1 MRRRQAPG
9 HDGTAIGHAHG
20 IGHPR
25 IAKDPALG
33 RQRIQVRRAQA
44 RVPHEA
50 HVIGALLIRD
60 DEEHIG
66 LLRHDSR
73 VPSA

>member
-9 HDGTAIGHAHG
+9 HDGTAIRPHTGLATH
-20 IGHPR
+20 IE
-25 IAKDPALG
+25 KDPALG

-60 DEEHIG
+60 DEG
-66 LLRHDSR
+66 TLGFC
-73 VPSA
+73 AMT